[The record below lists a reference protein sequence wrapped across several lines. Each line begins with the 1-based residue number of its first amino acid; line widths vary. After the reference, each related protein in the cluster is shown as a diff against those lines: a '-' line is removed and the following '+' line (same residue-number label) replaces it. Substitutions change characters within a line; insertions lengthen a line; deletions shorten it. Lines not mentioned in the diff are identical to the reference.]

1 MNKSKIIAF
10 SFWAFALGF
19 FICFLMEIP
28 EPRIEVK
35 AASADPSVI
44 IGNATPAVGTV
55 TPGSV
60 TLSEDTTVTATSTG
74 TVTDGNGYEDLS
86 SVIAVFYDADAT
98 TNACPAD
105 ANDCYRGADV
115 TCATSSCSSLQ
126 CDFTCTSTA
135 IEYYANAAD
144 WKWYVSAGDGTATG
158 SETSA
163 STTITTL
170 TAIKLDLE
178 DITYGTVD
186 LDSTSTEKT
195 IVATNTGNA
204 SPVDI
209 KVNGTTMVC
218 DETGTLAIAQQHW
231 NTTASQAWSSGE
243 TLTDTPAH
251 TQMDIAQRTGVA
263 TTGDIYW
270 QLQIPATGY
279 AGTCSGTNTFTA
291 SAVD

>member
-1 MNKSKIIAF
+1 MDKSKIVAF
-10 SFWAFALGF
+10 GFWAFTLGF
-19 FICFLMEIP
+19 FICSLIGIP
-28 EPRIEVK
+28 EPRIEVR
-35 AASADPSVI
+35 ADEYASSVI
-44 IGNATPAVGTV
+44 IGNSTPVVGTV
-55 TPGSV
+55 TPGSI
-60 TLSEDTTVTATSTG
+60 TLTEDTTVTATSTG

-126 CDFTCTSTA
+126 CSFTCTATVV
-135 IEYYANAAD
+135 EYYANAAD

-163 STTITTL
+163 STTVATL
-170 TAIKLDLE
+170 NAIKLDLA
-178 DITYGTVD
+178 DITYGTVS
-186 LDSTSTEKT
+186 LDATSTEKT

-209 KVNGTTMVC
+209 KVSGTTMVC
-218 DETGTLAIAQQHW
+218 DEKGILDIAQQHW
-231 NTTASQAWSSGE
+231 NTTASQSWSSGE
-243 TLTDTPAH
+243 TLTDTPAY